1 MTDPESPLATAPR
14 LGTPERVA
22 RQRELLTLDA
32 FYDSH
37 RTLWLRYAT
46 LQVGDRDQAA
56 RLVRAVHDQLTQD
69 WEQVLRRQ
77 SVPEYAWAALK
88 DHIHNW
94 LAERGRLPVM
104 ADTAAFHAAVR
115 KLLWSEQQDGFEVLE
130 HELGLYTAIDELTER
145 QSDVIVLRYVLSAG
159 DHDIAAYLGTTADAV
174 RAHVTQAKARLA
186 LRLRTAPGEQP

>member
-1 MTDPESPLATAPR
+1 
-14 LGTPERVA
+14 
-22 RQRELLTLDA
+22 
-32 FYDSH
+32 
-37 RTLWLRYAT
+37 
-46 LQVGDRDQAA
+46 
-56 RLVRAVHDQLTQD
+56 
-69 WEQVLRRQ
+69 
-77 SVPEYAWAALK
+77 
-88 DHIHNW
+88 
-94 LAERGRLPVM
+94 M

-174 RAHVTQAKARLA
+174 RAHVAQAKARLA